1 MYLLILFLAI
11 LMLSTFTGTAD
22 GYYQYTMLECIY
34 STSDYSDMV
43 LLESGSFNKVVDVQY
58 NSTVGKYVGY
68 TEQGV
73 IFARNFNKNQAYLQQ
88 RKAEVESFCR
98 HNAQISDSAVRDK
111 AVKPKVT
118 IQSVM
123 QAEGKHPAMLL
134 CSAYEF
140 YPKKIKMSWLRDDK
154 VVTSDVTS
162 TIEMANG
169 NWYYQIHSH
178 LEYTPKSGEKIQCV
192 VEHASSTQPITREW
206 NPHISESDRNKFA
219 IGASGLVLGIIIA
232 IAGLIYYKKKST
244 GRILVPN

>member
-1 MYLLILFLAI
+1 MYLLKLFLAI

-22 GYYQYTMLECIY
+22 GYYDYTKFECIY

-43 LLESGSFNKVVDVQY
+43 YLVSLSFNKFVDVKC
-58 NSTVGKYVGY
+58 NSTEVKCVGF

-73 IFARNFNKNQAYLQQ
+73 KFADNYNKDQGILQDL
-88 RKAEVESFCR
+88 KASVDTCR
-98 HNAQISDSAVRDK
+98 HNAEIIDSTVRDK

-118 IQSVM
+118 IKSVK
-123 QAEGKHPAMLL
+123 QAEGRHPAMLQ

-140 YPKKIKMSWLRDDK
+140 YPKKIKLYWLRDGK
-154 VVTSDVTS
+154 VITSDVTS
-162 TIEMANG
+162 TMEMANG
-169 NWYYQIHSH
+169 NWYYQIHTH

-192 VEHASSTQPITREW
+192 VEHASSTQPITKDW

>member
-1 MYLLILFLAI
+1 MVEGKRQ
-11 LMLSTFTGTAD
+11 SD
-22 GYYQYTMLECIY
+22 GYYDYIIGECIY
-34 STSDYSDMV
+34 STSDYSNMV
-43 LLESGSFNKVVDVQY
+43 CLVSYSFNKVVDVQY
-58 NSTVGKYVGY
+58 NSSVGEFVGY

-73 IFARNFNKNQAYLQQ
+73 KFAENFNKNQAYLQQ
-88 RKAEVESFCR
+88 LKAEVNRVCR
-98 HNAQISDSAVRDK
+98 HNAQIFDSAVRDK
-111 AVKPKVT
+111 AVLPKVT
-118 IQSVM
+118 IKSVK

-140 YPKKIKMSWLRDDK
+140 YPKKIKMYWLRDGK
-154 VVTSDVTS
+154 EVTSDVTS
-162 TIEMANG
+162 TMEMANG

-192 VEHASSTQPITREW
+192 VEHASSTQPITKVW